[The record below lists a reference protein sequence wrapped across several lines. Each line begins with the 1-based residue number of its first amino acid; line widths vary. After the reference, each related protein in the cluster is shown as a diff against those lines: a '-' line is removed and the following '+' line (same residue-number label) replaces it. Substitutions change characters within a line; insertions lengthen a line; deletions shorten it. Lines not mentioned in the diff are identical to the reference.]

1 MINVKELEEFQFVYG
16 DPRSYFHDYI
26 LTLPNIA
33 CYLPK
38 TRTFHRTAFKFTCD
52 KQIQKRRLDP
62 PSEIA
67 LKHLE
72 DNIANGTDPIIV
84 VPLIL
89 HNKYRC
95 KDKDASKHSN
105 LVLYNRYTHEV
116 ERLDIKRYHTDGY
129 SMKLVIKRIE
139 DTFMKKIVKEH
150 DQDEDL
156 TFIFDVDVPLP
167 FIQKHGFSLA
177 RDAYPL
183 FLLAYIHMRSAFPQL
198 TSSKIIKKTL
208 ALSKA
213 RVTKMWKDYKAFREH
228 ALSVDQRKKICPDDR
243 TLNPENRR
251 CMRPLSAP
259 FNRLV
264 VEKPPKACKRQGHV
278 YNTLLERCV
287 SSKKV
292 VDVDVLLD
300 KVLPFSDKARTQVL
314 THVDRKS
321 LEIVTHLMSQYPH
334 AHFIHTAGTDGAKGK
349 RKEFVIKWAWE
360 EAPRTETETASNT
373 GSNTGT
379 GPEKEKEK
387 SKGTFKL
394 TLPPNYWKMWEAPM
408 TNPSIRFVITF
419 VTLISSLGGI
429 HANVLIYDKS
439 TNEFERFDGLGVSVN
454 GTYKASLLDQTLKPI
469 IEERVGVLFK
479 KTPKYFAPLDY
490 CPRFLVFQAKEIDNI
505 PGADI
510 RGNCAV
516 WRFWYINIRLQNPH
530 LKRKELV
537 LLAARKL
544 QNTGSLYKFIKSYH
558 AYLNDMAK

>member
-1 MINVKELEEFQFVYG
+1 MHMLLIPKMINVKELEEFQFVYG

-26 LTLPNIA
+26 LTLSNIA

-38 TRTFHRTAFKFTCD
+38 IKTFHRKAFRFSCD
-52 KQIQKRRLDP
+52 KQTQKRRMDP
-62 PSEIA
+62 PSESA
-67 LKHLE
+67 GKHLE

-95 KDKDASKHSN
+95 KDNDKSKHSN
-105 LVLYNRYTHEV
+105 LVLYNRHTHEV

-129 SMKLVIKRIE
+129 SLKLVIKKLE
-139 DTFMKKIVKEH
+139 DTFMKNIVKEH
-150 DQDEDL
+150 DHDEDL
-156 TFIFDVDVPLP
+156 ILINDVDVPLP

-183 FLLAYIHMRSAFPQL
+183 FLLAYVNMRSEYPQL
-198 TSSKIIKKTL
+198 TSSLIKKKAT

-213 RVTKMWKDYKAFREH
+213 RVARIWKDYKAFREE
-228 ALSVDQRKKICPDDR
+228 ALLQDKRKKTCPDDR

-264 VEKPPKACKRQGHV
+264 VEKPQKNCKRQGHV
-278 YNTLLERCV
+278 YNSLLERCV
-287 SSKKV
+287 SSKKI
-292 VDVDVLLD
+292 VDIDVLLD
-300 KVLPFSDKARTQVL
+300 RVLPFSDKASEKIL

-334 AHFIHTAGTDGAKGK
+334 AHFIHSTGIDGTKGK
-349 RKEFVIKWAWE
+349 RNDFVIKWAWE
-360 EAPRTETETASNT
+360 EDTGTNT
-373 GSNTGT
+373 GIETG
-379 GPEKEKEK
+379 KA
-387 SKGTFKL
+387 KGAFKL
-394 TLPPNYWKMWEAPM
+394 SLPPGYWKMWEAPM

-419 VTLISSLGGI
+419 VTLISNMGGI
-429 HANVLIYDKS
+429 HSNVLIYDKS
-439 TNEFERFDGLGVSVN
+439 TNEMERFDGLAQHIS
-454 GTYKASLLDQTLKPI
+454 GTYKADLLDKTLKPI
-469 IEERVGVLFK
+469 IEERVGTIFK
-479 KTPKYFAPLDY
+479 KVPKYFAPLDY

-505 PGADI
+505 PGQDI

-516 WRFWYINIRLQNPH
+516 WRFWYIHIRLQNPQ

-537 LLAARKL
+537 LLASRRL

-558 AYLNDMAK
+558 AYLNNLVKA